1 MKRLIAAMLT
11 ATLLPLA
18 ACTGQPVVEP
28 SGNSTETVTPT
39 SSVARTT
46 SAVTTQSSTSS
57 STSSTTAASPTT
69 TASVEP
75 TGDIYDAIPVEIPST
90 ITGVDRAAANEAVA
104 VWRNAMRVFDE
115 SMKDP
120 GSKDWK
126 PDIYEYVNDPAALK
140 QMSTIATFKKQGFHQ
155 VGQIDYTAEILSA
168 VEHNVQISACID
180 LTNYDVIDVE
190 GDSVIRQGQPRTF
203 VRIYSVSFYHNQEP
217 SLWFL
222 NNVTT
227 PDPVEPC

>member
-18 ACTGQPVVEP
+18 ACTSQPAVEP
-28 SGNSTETVTPT
+28 DASGTETASPTSNVVTTTPT
-39 SSVARTT
+39 ATT
-46 SAVTTQSSTSS
+46 RGATTS
-57 STSSTTAASPTT
+57 STSSTTATSLA
-69 TASVEP
+69 TASLVEP
-75 TGDIYDAIPVEIPST
+75 AGDKYDAIPVEIPDS
-90 ITGVDRAAANEAVA
+90 ISGSELSAANEAIE
-104 VWRNAMRVFDE
+104 VWRNAIRVFDE
-115 SMKDP
+115 SMQDP
-120 GSKDWK
+120 GAKDWK
-126 PDIYEYVNDPAALK
+126 PSIYEYVNDPAALK
-140 QMSTIATFKKQGFHQ
+140 QMSTIATFKEQGFHQ
-155 VGQIDYTAEILSA
+155 IGQIEYTAEILSA
-168 VEHNVQISACID
+168 VEHNVQISACVD

-203 VRIYSVSFYHNQEP
+203 VRIYSVSFYHNQDP

>member
-75 TGDIYDAIPVEIPST
+75 TGDIYDAIPVEIPGT

-126 PDIYEYVNDPAALK
+126 PAIYEYVNDPAALK
-140 QMSTIATFKKQGFHQ
+140 QLSALAAFNAHELHQ
-155 VGQIDYTAEILSA
+155 VGEIAYVASVFEATAHSVKIR
-168 VEHNVQISACID
+168 ACVD
-180 LTNYDVIDVE
+180 LRNYDVVDE
-190 GDSVIRQGQPRTF
+190 DGDSATNPGSLKRFFRDYWIG
-203 VRIYSVSFYHNQEP
+203 FYAEP
-217 SLWFL
+217 DAWFL
-222 NNVTT
+222 NYIDI
-227 PDPVEPC
+227 PESAKLC